1 MAKIMSDAQM
11 RLNGDFL
18 MDIKRRLDSRL
29 KIDFEE
35 NLQDNIRILG
45 SLLAYHLILLDD
57 EDRQRVFDHIM
68 YICDESEFRDAMEDE
83 LAMLWRTQ

>member
-11 RLNGDFL
+11 RLSGDFL

-45 SLLAYHLILLDD
+45 SLLAYHLILIED
-57 EDRQRVFDHIM
+57 EDRQRVFDKIT
-68 YICDESEFRDAMEDE
+68 YICDEPEFRDAMKHE

>member
-11 RLNGDFL
+11 RLSGDFL

-45 SLLAYHLILLDD
+45 SLLAYHLILIED
-57 EDRQRVFDHIM
+57 EDRQRVFDKIT
-68 YICDESEFRDAMEDE
+68 YICDEPEFRDAMKDE